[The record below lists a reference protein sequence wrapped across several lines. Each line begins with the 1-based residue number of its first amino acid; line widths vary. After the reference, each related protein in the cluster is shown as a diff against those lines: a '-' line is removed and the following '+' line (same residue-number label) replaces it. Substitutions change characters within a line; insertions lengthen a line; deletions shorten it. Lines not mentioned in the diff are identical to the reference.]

1 MHWWVSWG
9 LWRKIM
15 PTPSSTVL
23 VARQVPS
30 RLLHCGAKSA
40 RRAPT
45 WTPSTLSGWGIWK
58 SLPSL
63 FALQR
68 VGWMAGSS
76 VGASTKG
83 LLLRHGPPHGGASRW
98 SQSIKHRTPRLSLLG
113 WWSRFRACLVLL
125 GLLDKG
131 HRRACHFVSLPDGP
145 NPVLQNLGFRAQD
158 VRTLERGHPHSTQHL
173 RLKAKVF
180 E

>member
-1 MHWWVSWG
+1 MMS
-9 LWRKIM
+9 
-15 PTPSSTVL
+15 TPSSTVL

-40 RRAPT
+40 GWAPT
-45 WTPSTLSGWGIWK
+45 WTLSTLSGWGIWK

-63 FALQR
+63 FTLRR
-68 VGWMAGSS
+68 VGSMAGSS
-76 VGASTKG
+76 VGTSMKW
-83 LLLRHGPPHGGASRW
+83 LLLRHSPLHGGASRR

-113 WWSRFRACLVLL
+113 WWSHFLALL

-131 HRRACHFVSLPDGP
+131 HGRACHSVSLPDGP
-145 NPVLQNLGFRAQD
+145 NPVLQNLGFRAHD
-158 VRTLERGHPHSTQHL
+158 VRTLERGHPHSIQHL

-180 E
+180 EWGVLP